1 VVQVLKHVWPLLLL
15 AAGCVT
21 VKPYERQHL
30 AHRAMEEPY
39 ANDGA
44 TLEYRDKVVR
54 TKTAT
59 SLPGATPGGG
69 CGCTQ

>member
-1 VVQVLKHVWPLLLL
+1 MPISKYAGLMVLVLG
-15 AAGCVT
+15 GCVT

-30 AHRAMEEPY
+30 AQRAMEEPY
-39 ANDGA
+39 ASDAA

-54 TKTAT
+54 TKTAS

>member
-1 VVQVLKHVWPLLLL
+1 VRVLKRAWLVLLLL
-15 AAGCVT
+15 GGCVT

-30 AHRAMEEPY
+30 AERAMAEPY
-39 ANDGA
+39 ADDVA

-59 SLPGATPGGG
+59 SVPGATPGGG

>member
-1 VVQVLKHVWPLLLL
+1 VQILKHAWLVALLSG
-15 AAGCVT
+15 GCVT

-30 AHRAMEEPY
+30 AARAMEEPY
-39 ANDGA
+39 ADDVA